1 MKKLIGIIIASSVLV
16 SAGSIYA
23 NVDPA
28 TKLSN
33 WYDHSFQEESEK
45 LGAETGVGLWNMLS
59 QVQGFAKESKASID
73 SSIVSFT
80 AERVKEVALEIS
92 RIQNDTEN
100 RLDETVSELKNE
112 NFDDYAENAN
122 IEEELDQSVEEIL
135 KEVLS
140 EEDTNE

>member
-23 NVDPA
+23 SVDSA

-33 WYDHSFQEESEK
+33 WYNQSFQKESEK

-59 QVQGFAKESKASID
+59 QVQGFIKESKTSIND
-73 SSIVSFT
+73 SMVSFT
-80 AERVKEVALEIS
+80 ANRVKEVASEIN

-100 RLDETVSELKNE
+100 RLDETVTELKKE

-122 IEEELDQSVEEIL
+122 IEEELNQSFEEIL
-135 KEVLS
+135 KEVLK
-140 EEDTNE
+140 EDSNE

>member
-33 WYDHSFQEESEK
+33 WYDHSFQKESEK
-45 LGAETGVGLWNMLS
+45 LGTETAVGLIKVFT
-59 QVQGFAKESKASID
+59 QFQGIMKESKDSID
-73 SSIVSFT
+73 SSIVSF
-80 AERVKEVALEIS
+80 AADRVKEVALEIS

-122 IEEELDQSVEEIL
+122 IEEELDQSFEEIL
-135 KEVLS
+135 KEVLK
-140 EEDTNE
+140 EDSNE

>member
-33 WYDHSFQEESEK
+33 WYDHSFQKESEK
-45 LGAETGVGLWNMLS
+45 LGAETAVGLIKVFT
-59 QVQGFAKESKASID
+59 QFQGIMKKSKDSID
-73 SSIVSFT
+73 SSIVSF
-80 AERVKEVALEIS
+80 AADRVKEVALEIS

-100 RLDETVSELKNE
+100 RLDETVSELKKE

-122 IEEELDQSVEEIL
+122 IEEELDQSFEEIL

-140 EEDTNE
+140 EEDSNE

>member
-33 WYDHSFQEESEK
+33 WYDHSFQKESEK
-45 LGAETGVGLWNMLS
+45 LGTETAVGLIKVFT
-59 QVQGFAKESKASID
+59 QFQGIMKESKDSID
-73 SSIVSFT
+73 SSFVSF
-80 AERVKEVALEIS
+80 AANRVKEVALEIS
-92 RIQNDTEN
+92 RIQNDTED
-100 RLDETVSELKNE
+100 RLDETVSELKKE

-122 IEEELDQSVEEIL
+122 IEEELDRSVEEIL
-135 KEVLS
+135 KEVLN
-140 EEDTNE
+140 EKDTNE

>member
-23 NVDPA
+23 NVDSA

-33 WYDHSFQEESEK
+33 WYDHSFQKESEK
-45 LGAETGVGLWNMLS
+45 LGAETAVGLVKTVGQVKIFLS
-59 QVQGFAKESKASID
+59 ESRELLETSIVNYTADRAKEV
-73 SSIVSFT
+73 VS
-80 AERVKEVALEIS
+80 EINK
-92 RIQNDTEN
+92 INNDNEN
-100 RLDETVSELKNE
+100 RIEQTVSELKKE

-122 IEEELDQSVEEIL
+122 IEEELNQSFEEIL

-140 EEDTNE
+140 EKDSNE

>member
-33 WYDHSFQEESEK
+33 WYDHSFQKESEK
-45 LGAETGVGLWNMLS
+45 LGAETADGLFSMLM
-59 QVQGFAKESKASID
+59 QVQLFIKESKASID

-80 AERVKEVALEIS
+80 AGRVKELASEMD
-92 RIQNDTEN
+92 RIQNDTKN
-100 RLDETVSELKNE
+100 RLDETVSQLKKE
-112 NFDDYAENAN
+112 NFDNYAENAN
-122 IEEELDQSVEEIL
+122 IEEQVEQDIENIL
-135 KEVLS
+135 EDVLYEKS
-140 EEDTNE
+140 TK